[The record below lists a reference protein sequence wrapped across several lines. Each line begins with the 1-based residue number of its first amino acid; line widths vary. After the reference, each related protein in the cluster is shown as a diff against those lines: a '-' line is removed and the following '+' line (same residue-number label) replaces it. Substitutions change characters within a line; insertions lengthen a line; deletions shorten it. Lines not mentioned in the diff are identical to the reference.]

1 MRGKR
6 FRPRR
11 TWHNTIVWGM
21 ISGILLLIGVLVA
34 AAMGNFLVLASLVGL
49 AVVGAIISLLRD
61 RAVRCMY
68 VLEGDEL
75 ILQLSRMQFR
85 IALKDVQ
92 DASLVERSAAR
103 EYIRQKLR
111 FLSEQGMGRAGVKAR
126 ERAYVRYCSVDIG
139 LRSLSMGLG
148 RRMIDRMKNARHDL
162 VLLRLRNG
170 DDHLLSP
177 IHNQDLVAGINRST
191 GARKRA

>member
-1 MRGKR
+1 
-6 FRPRR
+6 
-11 TWHNTIVWGM
+11 M
-21 ISGILLLIGVLVA
+21 ISGIMVLIGVLVA
-34 AAMGNFLVLASLVGL
+34 AALGNFLVLASLVGV
-49 AVVGAIISLLRD
+49 AVLGAIISLLRD

-75 ILQLSRMQFR
+75 ILHLSRMQFR

-92 DASLVERSAAR
+92 DASLVERAAAR

-111 FLSEQGMGRAGVKAR
+111 FLSEQGMGRAEVKAR

-139 LRSLSMGLG
+139 LRSFSLGLG